1 MKYELMLR
9 ILFELLSKRTVQA
22 TYLAQKYE
30 ISVRTVYRYIEC
42 IEYAGVPIYTKRG
55 NTGGF
60 CIMENY
66 RLPAGFLTKTEY
78 TEVISALKGLNEHVE
93 NKTITTVINKLLS
106 LIKKEYY
113 NVDIKSGHL
122 IIDSSSWADANEYK
136 DKLTLIENSIE
147 NKLMIEIN
155 YLDRNGEKS
164 VRLIEP
170 HNIVLKQGLWY
181 VFAYCNLRN
190 EFRLFKIGRIE
201 KLTLLKETFEK
212 RPIPEIL
219 PFENWYLADNT
230 ELVEFEVDEKIA
242 PDVEEWLGVN
252 NVKKGDKITA
262 KANLPIDDILIGK
275 ILSFGDGLR
284 VVSPKHLKDDIKKKI
299 QNIIKYYK

>member
-1 MKYELMLR
+1 
-9 ILFELLSKRTVQA
+9 
-22 TYLAQKYE
+22 
-30 ISVRTVYRYIEC
+30 
-42 IEYAGVPIYTKRG
+42 
-55 NTGGF
+55 
-60 CIMENY
+60 
-66 RLPAGFLTKTEY
+66 
-78 TEVISALKGLNEHVE
+78 
-93 NKTITTVINKLLS
+93 
-106 LIKKEYY
+106 
-113 NVDIKSGHL
+113 
-122 IIDSSSWADANEYK
+122 
-136 DKLTLIENSIE
+136 
-147 NKLMIEIN
+147 MIEIN

-230 ELVEFEVDEKIA
+230 ELVEFEVDEKVA

-252 NVKKGDKITA
+252 NVKKGDKIIIMGA
-262 KANLPIDDILIGK
+262 HDNSLADFSRE
-275 ILSFGDGLR
+275 ILSQ
-284 VVSPKHLKDDIKKKI
+284 IAC
-299 QNIIKYYK
+299 